1 MSATDVAQ
9 VADDSSDE
17 SAPERVGTEPKP
29 RALLTELR
37 VRRITTMLAPA
48 LVFLGIRELS
58 LLALTWMS
66 AANHMVLSEK
76 LHSWDGD
83 WFLAIASGGYNGVP
97 DTLRDAHGDRNGAT
111 PLAFFPGYP
120 TAIRLV
126 AGIDGPG
133 GIGVLTA
140 ALIITIVSGIVC
152 AYGLARLGRL
162 VRGGSP
168 QVGLILVALFAATPM
183 SIVLSMAYSE
193 ALFCALAVWALIG
206 VLERNWLLA
215 GLCCSFAGLVRPTAA
230 ALILAVGLAALVAV
244 IKHEDRWRPWLA
256 IAIAPIGLLGYLG
269 WVANE
274 TGDLNGWFALQRH
287 GWDSSFDRGAAT
299 WRFVVDI
306 LVQPVYPLELVTVFM
321 IAVSLVVVAV
331 CVRQRLDWRLFVYG
345 AAVLV
350 MDLGSNGLPNSKVRL
365 MVPAFTLLIPLAI
378 ALARRRT
385 STAVWTLTGLA
396 VASAW
401 FGAYALTSW
410 TFAI

>member
-1 MSATDVAQ
+1 MSATDLAQ
-9 VADDSSDE
+9 VADDSADE
-17 SAPERVGTEPKP
+17 SAPERVGGRVKP
-29 RALLTELR
+29 RLRLTEQR
-37 VRRITTMLAPA
+37 VRRITTLLGPA

-66 AANHMVLSEK
+66 AANHMVMSEK

-83 WFLAIASGGYNGVP
+83 WFLGIASGGYNGVP
-97 DTLRDAHGDRNGAT
+97 DNLADAHSQRTGAT

-126 AGIDGPG
+126 AGVDGPG

-206 VLERNWLLA
+206 VLERNWLQA
-215 GLCCSFAGLVRPTAA
+215 GLCCAFAGLVRPTAA
-230 ALILAVGLAALVAV
+230 ALVLAVGLAALVAV

-256 IAIAPIGLLGYLG
+256 IVLAPVGLVGYLA
-269 WVANE
+269 WVANQ
-274 TGDLNGWFALQRH
+274 TGRVDGWFALQRD
-287 GWDSSFDRGAAT
+287 GWDSGFDWGVKTWGFAAEVL
-299 WRFVVDI
+299 RAPI
-306 LVQPVYPLELVTVFM
+306 YPLELVTV
-321 IAVSLVVVAV
+321 AVIVASLVLVAV

-345 AAVLV
+345 AAVLL
-350 MDLGSNGLPNSKVRL
+350 MDLGSSGLMNSKVRL
-365 MVPAFTLLIPLAI
+365 MVPAFTLLIPLAV

-385 STAVWTLTGLA
+385 STAVWTLTALA